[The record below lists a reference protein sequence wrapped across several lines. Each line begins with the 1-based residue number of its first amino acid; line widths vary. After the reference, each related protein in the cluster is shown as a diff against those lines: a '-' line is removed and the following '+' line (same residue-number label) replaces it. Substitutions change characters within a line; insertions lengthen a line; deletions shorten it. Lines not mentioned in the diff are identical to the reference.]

1 MSIDPTRQET
11 TPRYP
16 ASGLGLAVA
25 PKRFT
30 WQAAATTVWTPGGR
44 KDSMKTLCC
53 NLATACALLWLPA
66 GASAAEP
73 TGTWRTERDLAQVR
87 IAKCGEALCGVI
99 VALKD
104 PIDPATGRPPTDT
117 ENEDAAQR
125 NRPLIGVQVV
135 IGMKPAGAA
144 KWTGRLYNA
153 EDGKTYD
160 CNLELTGANSLKV
173 EGCIMGGLLCQAQI
187 WTRAN

>member
-1 MSIDPTRQET
+1 MKF
-11 TPRYP
+11 
-16 ASGLGLAVA
+16 LL
-25 PKRFT
+25 RF
-30 WQAAATTVWTPGGR
+30 WAAASW
-44 KDSMKTLCC
+44 LLL
-53 NLATACALLWLPA
+53 LAPA
-66 GASAAEP
+66 TGASAAEP
-73 TGTWRTERDLAQVR
+73 IGTWHTERQLAQVR
-87 IAKCGEALCGVI
+87 IGKCGEALCGII

-104 PIDPATGRPPTDT
+104 PIDPATGRPLTDT
-117 ENEDAAQR
+117 ENEDATQR

-135 IGMKPAGAA
+135 IAMKPAGAA

-160 CNLELTGANSLKV
+160 GNLELTSPNNLKV